1 MPLFSEAQ
9 RVANRIGLRAVAK
22 GEEPNALGGD
32 GLGLDRVEDG
42 DGLRRSDGPA
52 TVDGGAAVLA
62 DPERRAAIHR
72 LHHAIVDHTYGVAR
86 DGWARALPG
95 LHAAWEQL
103 VEKYP
108 GRARAAPRT
117 QPDGSWVADG
127 NRRLNP
133 EQNSE
138 VDRGVT
144 RIREVGR
151 EVIVPGMRAVEAE
164 DASRCLA
171 GFEHCFKGEDRLK
184 EKVADQ
190 LRSTPGLTPAEGL
203 AAIPDV
209 LRFTYQYGETAYI
222 ASVRKDLERLEA
234 RGFSQVELRN
244 TWPSDQ
250 YKGINSRWREPESG
264 VIFEVQFHTQASL
277 AAKEL
282 THKAYE
288 RIRSTAQDPELAEL
302 KEFQRCVN
310 SMIPIPP
317 DAADIEDYPPGET

>member
-1 MPLFSEAQ
+1 ME
-9 RVANRIGLRAVAK
+9 
-22 GEEPNALGGD
+22 
-32 GLGLDRVEDG
+32 LDRVEDG
-42 DGLRRSDGPA
+42 DGLRHSDGSA
-52 TVDGGAAVLA
+52 TVDGGGAAVLA

-103 VEKYP
+103 AEKYP

-127 NRRLNP
+127 NRRLDP

-184 EKVADQ
+184 EKIADQ
-190 LRSTPGLTPAEGL
+190 LRSTTGRT
-203 AAIPDV
+203 AI
-209 LRFTYQYGETAYI
+209 
-222 ASVRKDLERLEA
+222 
-234 RGFSQVELRN
+234 
-244 TWPSDQ
+244 
-250 YKGINSRWREPESG
+250 
-264 VIFEVQFHTQASL
+264 
-277 AAKEL
+277 
-282 THKAYE
+282 
-288 RIRSTAQDPELAEL
+288 
-302 KEFQRCVN
+302 
-310 SMIPIPP
+310 
-317 DAADIEDYPPGET
+317 

>member
-1 MPLFSEAQ
+1 
-9 RVANRIGLRAVAK
+9 
-22 GEEPNALGGD
+22 
-32 GLGLDRVEDG
+32 LGLDRVEDG
-42 DGLRRSDGPA
+42 DGLRHVSGATSLDGS
-52 TVDGGAAVLA
+52 GAAVLA

-72 LHHAIVDHTYGVAR
+72 VHRALVDHTYGLAR
-86 DGWARALPG
+86 EAWARALPG
-95 LHAAWEQL
+95 LHALWEQH
-103 VEKYP
+103 VERYP
-108 GRARAAPRT
+108 ERPRAAART
-117 QPDGSWVADG
+117 QPDGSWAADG
-127 NRRLNP
+127 NRKLNP
-133 EQNSE
+133 EQNAE

-151 EVIVPGMRAVEAE
+151 QVIVPGMRAVETE

-171 GFEHCFKGEDRLK
+171 GFDHRFKGEDRLK

-190 LRSTPGLTPAEGL
+190 LRSTPGLAPMEGL
-203 AAIPDV
+203 AAIPDL
-209 LRFTYQYGETAYI
+209 LRFTFQYAETIYA
-222 ASVRKDLERLEA
+222 ASVRKDVERLEA

-244 TWPSDQ
+244 TWSSDQ
-250 YKGINSRWREPESG
+250 YKGINSRWCEPESG

-277 AAKEL
+277 ASKEL

-317 DAADIEDYPPGET
+317 DVTDIEDYPPGET

>member
-22 GEEPNALGGD
+22 GEVPNALGGD

-42 DGLRRSDGPA
+42 DGLRHSYGPA
-52 TVDGGAAVLA
+52 TVDGGTAVLA

-138 VDRGVT
+138 AARLARTSATKAAGDPAGDA
-144 RIREVGR
+144 RIEAADPRPEAGR
-151 EVIVPGMRAVEAE
+151 PGA
-164 DASRCLA
+164 LL
-171 GFEHCFKGEDRLK
+171 KGEDRLK
-184 EKVADQ
+184 EKIADAPAG
-190 LRSTPGLTPAEGL
+190 TPGVT
-203 AAIPDV
+203 
-209 LRFTYQYGETAYI
+209 
-222 ASVRKDLERLEA
+222 VREA
-234 RGFSQVELRN
+234 LGMR
-244 TWPSDQ
+244 
-250 YKGINSRWREPESG
+250 
-264 VIFEVQFHTQASL
+264 A
-277 AAKEL
+277 
-282 THKAYE
+282 
-288 RIRSTAQDPELAEL
+288 
-302 KEFQRCVN
+302 
-310 SMIPIPP
+310 
-317 DAADIEDYPPGET
+317 